1 MSITCIICPT
11 VTMSAQNRTE
21 KKISEMM
28 ERRWSHV
35 HTEYSEKHH
44 WRTKIVIIQAS
55 LIDANRYLRFS
66 RFLLSNC
73 RPILV
78 QAGKDSCYI
87 SLIREIFSKDR
98 KGKCDGVRAD
108 TSINFLF
115 CSDRI

>member
-44 WRTKIVIIQAS
+44 WRTKIVFIQAS
-55 LIDANRYLRFS
+55 LIDAKIFFKD
-66 RFLLSNC
+66 FLGF
-73 RPILV
+73 P
-78 QAGKDSCYI
+78 DSCFQI
-87 SLIREIFSKDR
+87 VGPSLCKQLKIRVIFP
-98 KGKCDGVRAD
+98 
-108 TSINFLF
+108 
-115 CSDRI
+115 